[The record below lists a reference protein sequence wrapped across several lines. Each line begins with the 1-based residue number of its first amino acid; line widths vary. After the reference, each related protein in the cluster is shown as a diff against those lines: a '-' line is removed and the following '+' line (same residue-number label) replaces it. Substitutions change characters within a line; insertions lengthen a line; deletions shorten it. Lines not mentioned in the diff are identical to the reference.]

1 MTIKVGDWKR
11 GKNVGFEVD
20 IRFTYPDG
28 TPFRRRIK
36 APVES
41 KSAARRWG
49 EARERELL
57 VRPSPVF
64 LHSGQEEK
72 GKEVPTLREFGPR
85 FVEND
90 AKANRQKASS
100 IHAKKLILGN
110 HLYPT
115 LGDRRLD
122 TIGDE
127 DVQQLKGRLSSLAP
141 KTVNNVLTVLSKLL
155 RVATRWK
162 VIPTVS
168 CSIDLLRVA
177 LRPPKFY
184 DFGEYERLRQAARA
198 LGTRDECALL
208 LGADAGLRAGEIIA
222 LRWEDVDF
230 VRRHI
235 TVQQQMW
242 RRIIDTPK
250 SGRGRIVPMTKALVD
265 ALRGHKRSAH
275 ARWVFTNP
283 AGEPPSY
290 RTLRL
295 WLQRV
300 CRKAGAV
307 GEGGGVH
314 VLRHTF
320 CSHLAMRGAPAK
332 AIQELAG
339 HLHLSTTQRYMHL
352 SPQAREG
359 AIALLDRRP
368 VQEVFGEILETGS

>member
-1 MTIKVGDWKR
+1 MTVKVREWKK
-11 GKNVGFEVD
+11 GKQVGFEVD

-28 TPFRRRIK
+28 APLRQSIK

-57 VRPSPVF
+57 MRPSPVF
-64 LHSGQEEK
+64 LQSGREEQ
-72 GKEVPTLREFGPR
+72 GKEIPTLREFGPR

-100 IHAKKLILGN
+100 IRAKELILEN
-110 HLYPT
+110 HLYPAF
-115 LGDRRLD
+115 GDRRLD
-122 TIGDE
+122 TICDE
-127 DVQQLKGRLSSLAP
+127 DVQRLKGRLSSLAP

-155 RVATRWK
+155 RVAIRWK

-168 CSIDLLRVA
+168 CGIDLLRVT
-177 LRPPKFY
+177 LSPPKFY
-184 DFGEYERLRQAARA
+184 DFGEYERLRRAACT

-208 LGADAGLRAGEIIA
+208 LGADAGLRGGEIIA

-230 VRRHI
+230 ARCHI
-235 TVQQQMW
+235 TVQRQMW
-242 RRIIDTPK
+242 RRVIDTPK
-250 SGRGRIVPMTKALVD
+250 SGRGRSLPMTKALAD
-265 ALRGHKRSAH
+265 ALRRHKRSAR

-283 AGEPPSY
+283 VGEPPSY

-300 CRKAGAV
+300 CRKAGAA
-307 GEGGGVH
+307 GQGGRVH

-339 HLHLSTTQRYMHL
+339 HMHLSTTQRYMHL

-368 VQEVFGEILETGS
+368 TSEIFGEILETGS